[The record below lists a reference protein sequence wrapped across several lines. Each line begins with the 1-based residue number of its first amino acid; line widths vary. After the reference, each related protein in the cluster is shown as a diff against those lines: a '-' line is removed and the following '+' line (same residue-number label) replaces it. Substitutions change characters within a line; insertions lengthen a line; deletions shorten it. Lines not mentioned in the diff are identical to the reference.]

1 MTSRASYYR
10 RRRRLL
16 RKLHRCV
23 RCGEFPAADG
33 HSLCAVCL
41 ELKKLKAPDDAAEH
55 TAQRKKRLAEID
67 ALRARIAAGIG
78 S

>member
-23 RCGEFPAADG
+23 RCGEFPAAEG

-41 ELKKLKAPDDAAEH
+41 ELKKLKKPDDAADL
-55 TAQRKKRLAEID
+55 TARRKKRLAQVEAIRSS
-67 ALRARIAAGIG
+67 LMAAG
-78 S
+78 ST